1 MYYENDVIEFGKAPF
16 YSFNFMPY
24 KPVGM
29 EAEGDK
35 FSPLYARKVLK
46 KYDAYTQRDSIKRL
60 KARMI
65 LHMPLTFGEILRLQ
79 QAQENANG
87 YAHINRKYNVLGLEK
102 YLIR

>member
-1 MYYENDVIEFGKAPF
+1 MYYENDIIEYGQTPF
-16 YSFNFMPY
+16 YSFRFMPY
-24 KPVGM
+24 EPVGR

-35 FSPLYARKVLK
+35 FSPAYARKVLK
-46 KYDAYTQRDSIKRL
+46 KYDKYAQRDSIKRL

-79 QAQENANG
+79 RAQENANG
-87 YAHINRKYNVLGLEK
+87 YAHVNRKYNVLGLEK